1 MKAMVILEISHL
13 CKSFGGV
20 KAINDVSFSVDKGQ
34 ILGIIGPNGAGKTT
48 LYNCITGFLPFDSGT
63 VVFNGIPITRKM
75 KPNQICS
82 LGLTR
87 TFQIVKPFGDL
98 TVLDNVVVGACL
110 HNSLLDAKKQAQIA
124 LEKVHLE
131 AFAHRKANMLTVAGR
146 KRLELARAL
155 ATEPKLL
162 LLDEV
167 MAGLNPTE
175 LREMREVILDIRREG
190 VTLLVIEH
198 LMDVIMNLSDN
209 VVVIEQG
216 VKIAEG
222 TPTEV
227 SNNPNVINAY
237 FGKE

>member
-1 MKAMVILEISHL
+1 MVILEISHL